1 MNLEEFKIDLETKL
15 AAMSDDELRAGLENV
30 GCVFADPWL
39 EALLSE
45 HATVAVTAS
54 GLDVS
59 AAANS
64 NELALAA

>member
-1 MNLEEFKIDLETKL
+1 MNLEEFKIDLESKL
-15 AAMSDDELRAGLENV
+15 AALSDDELRAELENV

-45 HATVAVTAS
+45 NEAVPVTAS
-54 GLDVS
+54 GFEVS

-64 NELALAA
+64 SELALAA